1 MRELYCLRHLQV
13 PPVGQSGS
21 SFRLVSQ
28 ADRHAGGPG
37 GRGSVY
43 SGGQACLAVH
53 TRLVAR
59 EFPTIRGS
67 RGLEHLAMVAQVMVN
82 AIQ

>member
-1 MRELYCLRHLQV
+1 MRELYCQRHLQV

-21 SFRLVSQ
+21 SFRLISQ

-53 TRLVAR
+53 CVAM
-59 EFPTIRGS
+59 ECPTIRGS